1 MKTLFN
7 PLSAPELKDLLKTL
21 SPLLAASAAIR
32 SKPRGQRPFNIC
44 LGGDILV
51 YDARDLFALADAFSV
66 PVRGSISQRFADYR
80 ATIVGTKLTAPI
92 PQFASIAKADIT
104 CPDSCYRIHLTTPD
118 PEGEEI

>member
-32 SKPRGQRPFNIC
+32 SKPRGHRPFNIC

-51 YDARDLFALADAFSV
+51 YDPRDHFALADAFSA
-66 PVRGSISQRFADYR
+66 PVYASAWHGFADYCT
-80 ATIVGTKLTAPI
+80 TIAGARVITPI
-92 PQFASIAKADIT
+92 PQVDDIAKAEIT
-104 CPDSCYRIHLTTPD
+104 CPDSCYKIHLATPD
-118 PEGEEI
+118 PEGESI

>member
-44 LGGDILV
+44 FAGDILV

-66 PVRGSISQRFADYR
+66 PVHGLTSHRFGDYR
-80 ATIVGTKLTAPI
+80 ITIAGSRLSTPVLQVPSKDTP
-92 PQFASIAKADIT
+92 

-118 PEGEEI
+118 PEGEAI

>member
-32 SKPRGQRPFNIC
+32 IKPRGQRKLNIC

-66 PVRGSISQRFADYR
+66 PVHGSISHRFADYR
-80 ATIVGTKLTAPI
+80 ATIAGTKLTAPI

-104 CPDSCYRIHLTTPD
+104 CPDSSYKIHLTTPD
-118 PEGEEI
+118 PEGESI

>member
-32 SKPRGQRPFNIC
+32 SKPRGQRPFNIS

-51 YDARDLFALADAFSV
+51 YDPRDRFALADAFSV
-66 PVRGSISQRFADYR
+66 PVYASAWHGFADYR
-80 ATIVGTKLTAPI
+80 TTIAGARVTAPI

-104 CPDSCYRIHLTTPD
+104 CPDSCYRIHITTPD
-118 PEGEEI
+118 PEGESI

>member
-7 PLSAPELKDLLKTL
+7 PLSASELKDLLKTL

-44 LGGDILV
+44 IGGDILV

-66 PVRGSISQRFADYR
+66 PVHGLTSHRFGNYRIAIAGSR
-80 ATIVGTKLTAPI
+80 LTVPI
-92 PQFASIAKADIT
+92 LWVPSKDT
-104 CPDSCYRIHLTTPD
+104 PCPDSCYRIHLTTPD
-118 PEGEEI
+118 PEGEAI

>member
-7 PLSAPELKDLLKTL
+7 PLSASELKDLLKTL

-44 LGGDILV
+44 IGGDILV

-66 PVRGSISQRFADYR
+66 PVHGLTSHRFGDYR
-80 ATIVGTKLTAPI
+80 ITIAGSRLSTPVLQAPSKDA
-92 PQFASIAKADIT
+92 P
-104 CPDSCYRIHLTTPD
+104 CPDSCYKIHLTTPD
-118 PEGEEI
+118 PEGEEV

>member
-44 LGGDILV
+44 IAGDILV
-51 YDARDLFALADAFSV
+51 YDARDLFALADAL
-66 PVRGSISQRFADYR
+66 R
-80 ATIVGTKLTAPI
+80 ATAWGCCGMLCAAP
-92 PQFASIAKADIT
+92 
-104 CPDSCYRIHLTTPD
+104 
-118 PEGEEI
+118 

>member
-32 SKPRGQRPFNIC
+32 SRPRGQRPFNIC

-51 YDARDLFALADAFSV
+51 YEARDLFALADAFSV
-66 PVRGSISQRFADYR
+66 PVHGSISHRFADYR
-80 ATIVGTKLTAPI
+80 ATIAGTKLTSPI

-104 CPDSCYRIHLTTPD
+104 FPDSCYKIHLTTPD
-118 PEGEEI
+118 PEGEAI

>member
-21 SPLLAASAAIR
+21 SSLLAASAAVR
-32 SKPRGQRPFNIC
+32 SKPHGQRSFNIC

-66 PVRGSISQRFADYR
+66 PVYASAWHRFADYH
-80 ATIVGTKLTAPI
+80 ATIAGTKLTTPI
-92 PQFASIAKADIT
+92 PRFASIAKAEIT
-104 CPDSCYRIHLTTPD
+104 CPDSCYKIHLTTPD
-118 PEGEEI
+118 PEGEEV

>member
-32 SKPRGQRPFNIC
+32 SKPRRQRKLNIC

-66 PVRGSISQRFADYR
+66 PVHGSISHRFADYR
-80 ATIVGTKLTAPI
+80 ATIAGTKLTAPI
-92 PQFASIAKADIT
+92 PQFAGIAKTEIT
-104 CPDSCYRIHLTTPD
+104 CPDSCYRIHLTTQD
-118 PEGEEI
+118 PEGEAI